1 MKLRTKDRKATN
13 SGTAIIREI
22 YKITCLL
29 LTYINIT
36 ALSSRDKEKNI
47 IIHLERVKNS
57 KKRKDRF
64 YLYDQNYSE
73 KEFERG

>member
-1 MKLRTKDRKATN
+1 MLATYL
-13 SGTAIIREI
+13 
-22 YKITCLL
+22 YKH
-29 LTYINIT
+29 